1 MGRRRAA
8 SIHPPRGLTL
18 LELMVALGIVGVLM
32 TLALPSFGSMVARHR
47 LKAAAENLAMD
58 LAELRF
64 EATQRGVPLHMHFAT
79 GPHWCYALATASGCD
94 CRVAQSC
101 QLKTVRAKDH
111 PGVQLVAGQPV
122 LFEPQP
128 GAGVDGGSA
137 VLQSTE
143 GAQLRVGLTRL
154 GRPKVCAPGAA
165 VPGYSGC

>member
-1 MGRRRAA
+1 MAHHHAA

-18 LELMVALGIVGVLM
+18 LELMVALGIVAVLM
-32 TLALPSFGSMVARHR
+32 TLALPSFGSIMARHR
-47 LKAAAENLAMD
+47 LKAAAENLSID

-64 EATQRGVPLHMHFAT
+64 EATKRGVPLHMHFAT
-79 GPHWCYALATASGCD
+79 GPDWCYALATASGCD

-111 PGVQLVAGQPV
+111 PGVQLVGGQPV
-122 LFEPQP
+122 LFEPRP
-128 GAGVDGGSA
+128 GAGVDGGS
-137 VLQSTE
+137 VLLRSAE

-165 VPGYSGC
+165 VPGYPGC